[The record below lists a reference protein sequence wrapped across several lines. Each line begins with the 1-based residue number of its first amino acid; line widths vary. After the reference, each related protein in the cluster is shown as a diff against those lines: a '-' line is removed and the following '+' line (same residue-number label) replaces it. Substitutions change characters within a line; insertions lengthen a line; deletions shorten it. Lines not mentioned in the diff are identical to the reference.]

1 MIEIFMVTLFGI
13 YLIFDTQL
21 IVGNHRISF
30 GVDEYILAALMIYLD
45 LLNIFLEILSILSN
59 NE

>member
-1 MIEIFMVTLFGI
+1 MVTLFGI